1 METRCEEADRSQ
13 KRPFLERSGVR
24 SRGYS
29 ARLQRLVVSFACDH
43 SLSKASSR
51 VLEHH
56 GVEVCESAVDRMLAE
71 HAARAASLS
80 PSAPA
85 GTLHTQGSQTILTGA
100 DGTMIPTWTYQD
112 DAADRRKAKR
122 REFREMRLFVARE
135 KGSQS
140 SSYAGGFVDM
150 EQAAACWSHCVKLA
164 GWSPR
169 TYIHGVF
176 DGADWIRRRFEEQF
190 GAHGDWLVDFFH
202 LGEYLAEASK
212 GACLGEDWLSSA
224 MSRTK
229 RSELSETIRDLRENL
244 EDEGVPD
251 EDAPVRSAL
260 RYIVNRA
267 EHLDYASAIERDLP
281 IGSGL
286 TEGAHRHVLHP
297 KLKVPGAWLPSKAH
311 DIAQLIFVRENQRWE
326 DFWKTAA

>member
-1 METRCEEADRSQ
+1 METRCEAADRSQ
-13 KRPFLERSGVR
+13 KRPFLDRAGVS

-56 GVEVCESAVDRMLAE
+56 GVEVCESAVDRMLGE
-71 HAARAASLS
+71 HAARAAR
-80 PSAPA
+80 SAPSTPA
-85 GTLHTQGSQTILTGA
+85 STLYAQGGETILTGA
-100 DGTMIPTWTYQD
+100 DGTMIPTWNYQSE
-112 DAADRRKAKR
+112 AADRRKAKR
-122 REFREMRLFVARE
+122 REFKEMRLFVARE
-135 KGSQS
+135 KESLQ

-164 GWSPR
+164 GWSAR
-169 TYIHGVF
+169 TYVHGVF

-212 GACLGEDWLSSA
+212 GAGLGEDWLSEA
-224 MSRTK
+224 MSRAK
-229 RSELSETIRDLRENL
+229 RSEFSQTIDDLRANL
-244 EDEGVPD
+244 EEQSVPD
-251 EDAPVRSAL
+251 EDAPVRNAL
-260 RYIVNRA
+260 RYIENRA
-267 EHLDYASAIERDLP
+267 EHLDYASAIERELP

-286 TEGAHRHVLHP
+286 IEGAHRHVLHP

-311 DIAQLIFVRENQRWE
+311 DIAQLIFIRENRGWDQFWE
-326 DFWKTAA
+326 NAA